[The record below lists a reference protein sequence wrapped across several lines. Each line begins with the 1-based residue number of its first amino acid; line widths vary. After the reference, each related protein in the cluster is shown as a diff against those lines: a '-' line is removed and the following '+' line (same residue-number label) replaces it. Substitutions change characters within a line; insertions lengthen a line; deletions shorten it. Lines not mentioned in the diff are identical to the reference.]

1 MTVTAIHKET
11 GHKVTLNLQPA
22 STDQIS
28 PGKPVGVPSWVPSEM
43 LDDCLIGL
51 DMEPVKVKEHM
62 ELGMC
67 SNVAKCFYFVV
78 ISPYVPSSGVTS
90 QRTSI
95 NDSMAS
101 GAYSVDVSGNSLNSG
116 MSSKSSWKPISSSG
130 NSYGDYTIP
139 EDLTGLELGPLI
151 GSGGFGKGECC
162 VLSIPINIGSRE
174 LFFRFVAE
182 NQQWMLLSRVSLL
195 LWTATCFSTLLRPV

>member
-1 MTVTAIHKET
+1 MSVTAIHKET

-43 LDDCLIGL
+43 VDDCPIGL

-78 ISPYVPSSGVTS
+78 ISPYTSSSGASS
-90 QRTSI
+90 QRTSL
-95 NDSMAS
+95 DSDDP
-101 GAYSVDVSGNSLNSG
+101 GAYCVDMSEDSGT
-116 MSSKSSWKPISSSG
+116 SSKSSWKPISSSG
-130 NSYGDYTIP
+130 SSYGDYTIP
-139 EDLTGLELGPLI
+139 EDLAGLELGPLI
-151 GSGGFGKGECC
+151 GSGGCGKGE
-162 VLSIPINIGSRE
+162 
-174 LFFRFVAE
+174 
-182 NQQWMLLSRVSLL
+182 
-195 LWTATCFSTLLRPV
+195 

>member
-1 MTVTAIHKET
+1 MTVAAIHKET
-11 GHKVTLNLQPA
+11 GQKVTLNLQPA

-43 LDDCLIGL
+43 SDDCPIGL

-67 SNVAKCFYFVV
+67 SNVARCFYFVA
-78 ISPYVPSSGVTS
+78 ISPYNPFSGVTS
-90 QRTSI
+90 RRTSI

-101 GAYSVDVSGNSLNSG
+101 GAYSVDVSENSG
-116 MSSKSSWKPISSSG
+116 TSSKSSWKPISSSG

-139 EDLTGLELGPLI
+139 EDLAGLELGPLI
-151 GSGGFGKGECC
+151 GSGCFGKGEYCPLFHPKQHRHQRII
-162 VLSIPINIGSRE
+162 LSPCGLKPASINDVFTDVSS
-174 LFFRFVAE
+174 L
-182 NQQWMLLSRVSLL
+182 WSDTCLS
-195 LWTATCFSTLLRPV
+195 T